1 MSMSREVMDAADNAD
16 AAAKIA
22 KITHED
28 VSKLEKKLDERLN
41 AIDARIANLEAY
53 LSQFSA
59 NIIGHIS
66 TKVPL
71 S

>member
-59 NIIGHIS
+59 NIISHIS